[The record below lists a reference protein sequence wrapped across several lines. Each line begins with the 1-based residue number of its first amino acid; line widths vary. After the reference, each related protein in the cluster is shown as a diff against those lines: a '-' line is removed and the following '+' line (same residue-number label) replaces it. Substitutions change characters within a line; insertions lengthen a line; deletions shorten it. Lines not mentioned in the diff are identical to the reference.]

1 MTYQSVPPVT
11 QAVLLLTEL
20 APHLVEEAEPAVLI
34 VDSKGT
40 IRYAN
45 KSAEHLVGLPRD
57 MFLGEPVER
66 FVPPESRGKHV
77 GLRNAFIAGT
87 GGPRNRWMG
96 QAQDIRLCT
105 AEGTLI
111 PVRIGLTSLVALMGQ
126 YTAVAIYPDPA
137 GQEKPEP

>member
-1 MTYQSVPPVT
+1 MTYPVPPVT

-20 APHLVEEAEPAVLI
+20 APFLVEEAEPAVLI
-34 VDSKGT
+34 VDSKGI

-66 FVPPESRGKHV
+66 FVPQESAERHV
-77 GLRNAFIAGT
+77 SLRSAFMAGI
-87 GGPRNRWMG
+87 GGPRSRWMG
-96 QAQDIRLCT
+96 QAQDIRLRT
-105 AEGTLI
+105 AEGALI
-111 PVRIGLTSLVALMGQ
+111 PVRIGLTSLVALVGQ